1 MPNHDIVSPAE
12 EVYTIALI
20 LSLGPSKNN
29 PYRSDDNELLTLG
42 PLPVESIPRLRP
54 FVHSLAAFGSRHK
67 AVVVRYTRGSNT
79 PLLDVSHAECR
90 LESSSQQSILQRLF
104 HVHHLRSYDIT
115 LPTFGLNPLR
125 KMRAG
130 NIDEGIILRGEFPS
144 TLQFLVALEV
154 PALPSLELYVRR
166 NQYEALCERNNID
179 PAYGLQLSSFTY
191 ASLRK
196 VRVEE
201 DEPYDRFSSIR
212 LSRMLRPF
220 FSLRQL
226 EDVELTLTKSA
237 LAAPD
242 HDMRLLANVWRNAR
256 RLAFSCTRY
265 SADAPTLDTLYVL
278 AERCPG
284 LVELVLPKLDIQALG
299 AFIENRPPEEPPVGL
314 RGHPLRVFG
323 ISCDSHTSIPKEQA
337 VRIARC
343 IDSLFPNID
352 VEKSWVHDGSLEA
365 ILSDWYLIWVNI
377 TATKALRKYTPG
389 KAYLDKNDDQKAP
402 NYAA

>member
-1 MPNHDIVSPAE
+1 MPNHAGVSPPK
-12 EVYTIALI
+12 EVHPVALI
-20 LSLGPSKNN
+20 LSLGPSREN
-29 PYRSDDNELLTLG
+29 PYRSDDDELLTLG
-42 PLPVESIPRLRP
+42 SLPVESIPRLRP

-67 AVVVRYTRGSNT
+67 AVVVHYARGTTT

-104 HVHHLRSYDIT
+104 HVHHLRSYDVD

-130 NIDEGIILRGEFPS
+130 NIDEGLVLRGELPS
-144 TLQFLVALEV
+144 TLQFLAALEV
-154 PALPSLELYVRR
+154 PALPSLDLRIRR

-179 PAYGLQLSSFTY
+179 PAYALQLSSPAY
-191 ASLRK
+191 ASLCK
-196 VRVEE
+196 VRIEE
-201 DEPYDRFSSIR
+201 DEPHDRFSSIR
-212 LSRMLRPF
+212 LSRLLRPF

-242 HDMRLLANVWRNAR
+242 YDMRHLANAWRNAR
-256 RLAFSCTRY
+256 RLVFSCTRY

-278 AERCPG
+278 AERCPR
-284 LVELVLPKLDIQALG
+284 LVELVLPKLDVQALG
-299 AFIENRPPEEPPVGL
+299 VFTENRPPEEPPAGL
-314 RGHPLRVFG
+314 RGHPLRVFL
-323 ISCDSHTSIPKEQA
+323 IACDSHTSIPDEQA

-352 VEKSWVHDGSLEA
+352 VEKSWVHDGSIEA

-389 KAYLDKNDDQKAP
+389 KAYLVKT
-402 NYAA
+402 